1 MADDAKT
8 LFGTYAL
15 SKLNG
20 KGIAKGEWDVPSLTL
35 VADGDNVRVHA
46 NVSNTMNGIL
56 SYENG
61 RLTGMLMTTM
71 MMGPP
76 FHMDVERALGA
87 GFEKGM
93 RALREGDT
101 LTLSHDGDT
110 LVFVVDGSAA
120 A

>member
-20 KGIAKGEWDVPSLTL
+20 KGVTKGEWDVPSLTL
-35 VADGDNVRVHA
+35 VEDGDKVRVHV
-46 NVSNTMNGIL
+46 NVSNIMNGVL

-76 FHMDVERALGA
+76 FHMDVERALGV

-93 RALREGDT
+93 RASREGDR
-101 LTLSHDGDT
+101 LTLSHGEDT
-110 LVFVVDGSAA
+110 LVFVVDGSTAA
-120 A
+120 